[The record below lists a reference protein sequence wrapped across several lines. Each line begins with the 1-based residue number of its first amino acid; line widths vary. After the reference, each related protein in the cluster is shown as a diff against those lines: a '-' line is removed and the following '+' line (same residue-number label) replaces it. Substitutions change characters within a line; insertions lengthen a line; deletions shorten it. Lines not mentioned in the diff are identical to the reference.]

1 LVTTPRSLPTT
12 GWSQQRKT
20 FKVYL
25 RVRYR
30 GPTEHSIDRKQEP
43 REWPYKAAPQIE

>member
-1 LVTTPRSLPTT
+1 M
-12 GWSQQRKT
+12 KT

-30 GPTEHSIDRKQEP
+30 GPTEHSTDKKQEA
-43 REWPYKAAPQIE
+43 REWACKAAPQIE